1 MQLQISKSN
10 QDKKLKVLA
19 SAPENLDSIPCDR
32 YNAL

>member
-10 QDKKLKVLA
+10 GDKKLKVLA
-19 SAPENLDSIPCDR
+19 SVPENLDSIPCDR